1 LTNRFFKDNITM
13 EVPMLAERIL
23 HDKSELI
30 SIIDNWSAGGEKLL
44 LFEKGD
50 TLVLKKMST
59 KISSFADDSYND
71 KMTMD
76 EVVKEVHKQRR
87 A

>member
-1 LTNRFFKDNITM
+1 
-13 EVPMLAERIL
+13 MLAERIL
-23 HDKSELI
+23 QDKSELI
-30 SIIDNWSAGGEKLL
+30 SIIDNWSAGNEKLL
-44 LFEKGD
+44 IFEKGD

-76 EVVKEVHKQRR
+76 EVVKEVHRQRR